1 MPRGYEGVLWPL
13 WTHKSSY
20 NVKARL
26 YVTDVEAAKAC
37 DSKYLTVVFRLA
49 ARGLGYGLVAD

>member
-1 MPRGYEGVLWPL
+1 MASWMPRGYEGVLWPL

-26 YVTDVEAAKAC
+26 YVTDVEAAKDC
-37 DSKYLTVVFRLA
+37 ESKYLTVVFRLA
-49 ARGLGYGLVAD
+49 ATGLG